1 MPHWLLTVG
10 LAPARVRLVHGVVV
24 HERRH
29 VEKLHRRRHDLG
41 RTPVVRLE
49 PGGQRTVLTHVGE
62 RLRRSRKDRG
72 LTQKEVA
79 PQIPVSIQTLRNW
92 ESGRYEP
99 SPQAIAKLVKIYGIE
114 QRSLFAQIQLPLPTS
129 KRTPA
134 RGFRYDRVP
143 INPDR
148 LAGARRLASLTQ
160 AQAAKAVGVSL
171 SAIRR
176 YEAGKANPEARVLG
190 LMADLYD
197 RPVNWFTP
205 VAQQAY
211 PYQTPPA
218 LPDNVLPLPGNISD
232 IVLDTYNAAAGE
244 LSERDKSAV
253 AKFITYIQQHN
264 RSAG

>member
-1 MPHWLLTVG
+1 MTSSDNLRFYLDDSSV
-10 LAPARVRLVHGVVV
+10 ADAAR
-24 HERRH
+24 
-29 VEKLHRRRHDLG
+29 
-41 RTPVVRLE
+41 
-49 PGGQRTVLTHVGE
+49 RTVLTHVGE

-79 PQIPVSIQTLRNW
+79 PQIPVSVQTLRNW

-99 SPQAIAKLVKIYGIE
+99 SPQAIAMLVKIYGIE

-143 INPDR
+143 ISPDR

-176 YEAGKANPEARVLG
+176 YEAGKANPRSKSAGVDGRPLRPARQLVYTSG
-190 LMADLYD
+190 TTSISVPDSA
-197 RPVNWFTP
+197 RP
-205 VAQQAY
+205 
-211 PYQTPPA
+211 
-218 LPDNVLPLPGNISD
+218 PDNVLPLPGNIGD

-253 AKFITYIQQHN
+253 AKFITYIRQHN